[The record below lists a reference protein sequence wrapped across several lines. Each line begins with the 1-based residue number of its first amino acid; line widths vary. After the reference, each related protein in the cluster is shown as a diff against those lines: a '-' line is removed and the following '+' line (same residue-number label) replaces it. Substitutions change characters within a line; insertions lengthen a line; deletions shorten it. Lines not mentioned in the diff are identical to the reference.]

1 MQRRTE
7 VRTTELH
14 LRQGGTSVVLDTSG
28 PGLPSVVHWGPDLGE
43 LSAAALAGVV
53 LASRAQRTSGAIDE
67 PARLTLLPLE
77 SDGWQGTPGLLGSR
91 AGASFSPA
99 FTVTA
104 LDVAENNG
112 DSDSHEEAR
121 NTTETGVTP
130 GSDSTPGSTGV
141 TGTSG
146 TVVTITAADPAAEL
160 GITITLRLDPHGLLH
175 QRLRLT
181 NTAAGSTGDDARELD
196 ASAAAALDTAATYEL
211 GELAASFPLPHT
223 AGEVLDTTG
232 RHLRERTPQRHDL
245 TIGRYDRESRRGRPG
260 ADATLLVATGT
271 PGFGFERGLVHAAHL
286 AWSGNHRVSVE
297 RLVTGATHTRVAE
310 LLAPGEIR
318 LGPGESYE
326 TPEALGS
333 WGDGLTELSA
343 RFHRLLRA
351 RPNHPATPRPVTLN
365 TWEAVYFDHDLGR
378 LSALADAGARVGIER
393 FVLDDGWFHGRRDD
407 TTSLGDWWVDE
418 TVWPD
423 GLAPII
429 DHVTDLGMQ
438 FGIWVEPEMV
448 SPDSELARAHPE
460 WILGPGEGR
469 LPAIARQQQ
478 VLDLSNPDAFAY
490 ILGKLDALLTD
501 HDIAYLKWDH
511 NRDLLE
517 AGAGAPARPA
527 VHENVVAL
535 YRLLDELR
543 SRHPGVEIESC
554 ASGGARVDLG
564 ILDHTDRIWTS
575 DCIDPIERLVNQK
588 HTGLLVPSE
597 LMGAHV
603 SGPRSHSTGRRHDLS
618 FRAGV
623 ALPGHFGV
631 EWDIS
636 SPDVDDATLD
646 ELAAWIAVHKAHRS
660 LLHTGVVV
668 HADLPDPG
676 MDLRGVVA
684 ADRSRALYTFTQ
696 VATSASYPA
705 GPVTLP
711 GLDDDREYRVALAAP
726 TATLGGP
733 GQSPLA
739 WALDGVVLTGRA
751 LRLGGVQAPVLFP
764 EQLVLLEATAL

>member
-1 MQRRTE
+1 MQRRTDSSAP
-7 VRTTELH
+7 ELH

-28 PGLPSVVHWGPDLGE
+28 AGLPSIVHWGPDLGD
-43 LSAAALAGVV
+43 LSPSALAGLV
-53 LASRAQRTSGAIDE
+53 LAARPQRVSGALDE

-77 SDGWQGTPGLLGSR
+77 SDGWQGTPGLVGSR

-99 FTVTA
+99 FVVTD
-104 LDVAENNG
+104 LDVAE
-112 DSDSHEEAR
+112 S
-121 NTTETGVTP
+121 ETDADAGAN
-130 GSDSTPGSTGV
+130 
-141 TGTSG
+141 TGTSTSTSTSTAG
-146 TVVTITAADPAAEL
+146 TTLTVTADDPAAEL
-160 GITITLRLDPHGLLH
+160 RLVVTLRLDPHGLLH

-181 NTAAGSTGDDARELD
+181 NTAAGSTSPEWQAET

-211 GELAASFPLPHT
+211 GELAATFPLPHT

-232 RHLRERTPQRHDL
+232 RHLRERTPQRHAL
-245 TIGRYDRESRRGRPG
+245 TVGRYDRESRRGRPG
-260 ADATLLVATGT
+260 ADASLLVAAGT

-297 RLVTGATHTRVAE
+297 RLVSGAVHTRLAE
-310 LLAPGEIR
+310 LLAPGEVR

-333 WGDGLTELSA
+333 WGDGLTQLSA

-351 RPNHPATPRPVTLN
+351 RPQHPSTPRPVTLN
-365 TWEAVYFDHDLGR
+365 TWEAVYFDHDLAR

-423 GLAPII
+423 GLAPLI
-429 DHVTDLGMQ
+429 DHVTGLGMQ
-438 FGIWVEPEMV
+438 FGIWVEPEMI
-448 SPDSELARAHPE
+448 SPDSELARAHPD

-469 LPAIARQQQ
+469 LPAVARQQQ
-478 VLDLSNPDAFAY
+478 VLDLSNADASAY
-490 ILGKLDALLTD
+490 LLDALDALLRD

-517 AGAGAPARPA
+517 AGAGSPARPA
-527 VHENVVAL
+527 VHENVLAL

-543 SRHPGVEIESC
+543 RRHPGVEIESC

-564 ILDHTDRIWTS
+564 ILERTDRIWTS
-575 DCIDPIERLVNQK
+575 DCIDPVERLVNQK
-588 HTGLLVPSE
+588 HTGLLVPYE

-603 SGPRSHSTGRRHDLS
+603 GGPRSHSTGRRHDLS

-646 ELAAWIAVHKAHRS
+646 ELAAWIAVHKATRE
-660 LLHTGVVV
+660 LLHTGVAV

-676 MDLRGVVA
+676 TDVRGVVA
-684 ADRSRALYTFTQ
+684 ADGSRALYTFTQ
-696 VATSASYPA
+696 VTTSASYPP
-705 GPVTLP
+705 GPITLP
-711 GLDDDREYRVALAAP
+711 GLDDDREYRVRLAAP
-726 TATLGGP
+726 TDVLGGP

-751 LRLGGVQAPVLFP
+751 LGLGGVQAPVLFP
-764 EQLVLLEATAL
+764 EQLVLLEAVALPSPVQEHRS

>member
-7 VRTTELH
+7 VRTSELH

-28 PGLPSVVHWGPDLGE
+28 PGLPSIAHWGPDLGD
-43 LSAAALAGVV
+43 LSDAALAGLV
-53 LASRAQRTSGAIDE
+53 LASRPQRVSGAIDE

-77 SDGWQGTPGLLGSR
+77 SDGWQGTPGLIGSR
-91 AGASFSPA
+91 AGASFSPS
-99 FTVTA
+99 FTITS
-104 LDVAENNG
+104 LDVAE
-112 DSDSHEEAR
+112 SDGSPQEAR
-121 NTTETGVTP
+121 DTTETGVSP
-130 GSDSTPGSTGV
+130 RSNSTD
-141 TGTSG
+141 GT
-146 TVVTITAADPAAEL
+146 TLTITADDPAAEL
-160 GITITLRLDPHGLLH
+160 RLVVTLRLDPHGLLH

-181 NTAAGSTGDDARELD
+181 NTAAGSTGDDSAGLD

-211 GELAASFPLPHT
+211 GELAATFPLPHT
-223 AGEVLDTTG
+223 VGEVLDTTG
-232 RHLRERTPQRHDL
+232 RHLRERTPQRHAL
-245 TIGRYDRESRRGRPG
+245 TVGRYDRESRRGRPG
-260 ADATLLVATGT
+260 ADATLLVAAGT

-297 RLVTGATHTRVAE
+297 RAVTGETHTRLAE
-310 LLAPGEIR
+310 LLAPGEVR

-333 WGDGLTELSA
+333 WGDGLTQLSS
-343 RFHRLLRA
+343 RYHRLLRS
-351 RPNHPATPRPVTLN
+351 RPHHPSTPRPVTLN
-365 TWEAVYFDHDLGR
+365 TWEAVYFDHDLAR

-429 DHVTDLGMQ
+429 AHVTGLGMQ

-460 WILGPGEGR
+460 WILGPGDGR

-478 VLDLSNPDAFAY
+478 VLDLSDQGAFEY
-490 ILGKLDALLTD
+490 VLGKLDALLTD

-517 AGAGAPARPA
+517 AGAGSPARPA
-527 VHENVVAL
+527 VHENVLAL
-535 YRLLDELR
+535 YSLLDELR
-543 SRHPGVEIESC
+543 RRHPGVEIESC

-564 ILDHTDRIWTS
+564 ILDRTDRIWTS
-575 DCIDPIERLVNQK
+575 DCIDPVERLVNQK
-588 HTGLLVPSE
+588 HTGLLVPYE

-603 SGPRSHSTGRRHDLS
+603 GGPRSHSTGRRHDLS

-646 ELAAWIAVHKAHRS
+646 ELAAWIAVHKQHRD
-660 LLHTGVVV
+660 LLHTGTVV
-668 HADLPDPG
+668 HADLPDPA
-676 MDLRGVVA
+676 MDVRGVVA
-684 ADRSRALYTFTQ
+684 PDRSRALFTFSQ
-696 VATSASYPA
+696 VATSASYPP
-705 GPVTLP
+705 GPITLP
-711 GLDDDREYRVALAAP
+711 GLDDEREYRVRLASP
-726 TATLGGP
+726 TDVLGGP

-764 EQLVLLEATAL
+764 ERLVLIEAAPA